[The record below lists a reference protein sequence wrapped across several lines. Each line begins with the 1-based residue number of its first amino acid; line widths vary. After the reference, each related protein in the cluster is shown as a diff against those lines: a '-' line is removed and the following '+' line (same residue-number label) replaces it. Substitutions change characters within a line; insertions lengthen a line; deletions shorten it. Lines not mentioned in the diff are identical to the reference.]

1 MEKKALGKGLEAL
14 LPTVHFK
21 EPIPQHA
28 DVQDVPLSQVIP
40 NRYQP
45 RTTFSEHEIAELSE
59 SIKKNGLIQ
68 PIMVRR
74 KGDGFYELIAGE
86 RRFRAAR
93 LAGLATIK
101 AVIRNSTDEQAMELA
116 LVENLQRQ
124 DLNPM
129 EAARAYH
136 RLTAEFGLTQ
146 EQVAQRIGK
155 DRSSV
160 ANLCRLINLPNNIQE
175 LIELGQ
181 LTTGHAKVILGLP
194 TATAQQSLV
203 RKIID
208 GQLSVRQTEKIASQE
223 TKPKRAVKRAAPHS
237 DIEERLQKHF
247 GTRVAIQK
255 GRRDG
260 KIMLH
265 YFGPEELDRLIE
277 MLLGVPKSWIP

>member
-21 EPIPQHA
+21 EPIPQHS
-28 DVQDVPLSQVIP
+28 DVQEVPLSQIIP

-45 RTTFSEHEIAELSE
+45 RTTFSEREISELSE

-86 RRFRAAR
+86 RRFRATR
-93 LAGLATIK
+93 LAGYTTIK
-101 AVIRNSTDEQAMELA
+101 AVIRNSSDGQAMELA

-136 RLTAEFGLTQ
+136 RLISEFGLTQ
-146 EQVAQRIGK
+146 EEVAQRIGK
-155 DRSSV
+155 DRSSI
-160 ANLCRLINLPNNIQE
+160 ANISRLINLPSDIQQ
-175 LIELGQ
+175 LVELGQ

-194 TATAQQSLV
+194 TPLAQQSLA
-203 RKIID
+203 RSIID
-208 GQLSVRQTEKIASQE
+208 GQLSVRQAEKIASQD
-223 TKPKRAVKRAAPHS
+223 TKPKRALKRATLHS

-247 GTRVAIQK
+247 GTRIAIQK
-255 GRRDG
+255 GRRGG

-265 YFGPEELDRLIE
+265 YFGFEELDRLIE
-277 MLLGVPKSWIP
+277 MLLAVPKG

>member
-21 EPIPQHA
+21 EPIPQHS
-28 DVQDVPLSQVIP
+28 DVQEVPLSQIIP

-45 RTTFSEHEIAELSE
+45 RTTFSEREISELSE

-86 RRFRAAR
+86 RRFRATR
-93 LAGLATIK
+93 LAGYTTIK
-101 AVIRNSTDEQAMELA
+101 AVIRNSSDGQAMELA

-136 RLTAEFGLTQ
+136 RLISEFGLTQ
-146 EQVAQRIGK
+146 EEVAQRIGK
-155 DRSSV
+155 DRSSI
-160 ANLCRLINLPNNIQE
+160 ANISRLINLPSDIQQ
-175 LIELGQ
+175 LVELGQ

-194 TATAQQSLV
+194 TPLAQQSLA
-203 RKIID
+203 RSIID
-208 GQLSVRQTEKIASQE
+208 GQLSVRQAEKIASQD
-223 TKPKRAVKRAAPHS
+223 TKPKRALKRATLHS

-247 GTRVAIQK
+247 GTRIAIQK
-255 GRRDG
+255 GRRGG

-265 YFGPEELDRLIE
+265 YFGLEELDRLIE
-277 MLLGVPKSWIP
+277 MLLAVPKG

>member
-1 MEKKALGKGLEAL
+1 MEKKALGKGIEAL

-21 EPIPQHA
+21 ETIPLRA
-28 DVQDVPLSQVIP
+28 DVQEVSLNQIIP

-45 RTTFSEHEIAELSE
+45 RTTFSEREISELSE

-68 PIMVRR
+68 PIMVRQ
-74 KGDGFYELIAGE
+74 KGDGLYELIAGE
-86 RRFRAAR
+86 RRLRAAK
-93 LAGLATIK
+93 LAGLSSIK
-101 AVIRNSTDEQAMELA
+101 AVIRNSSDEQAMELA

-136 RLTAEFGLTQ
+136 RLISEFGLTQ

-155 DRSSV
+155 DRSSI
-160 ANLCRLINLPNNIQE
+160 ANIARLTNLPNNIQE
-175 LIELGQ
+175 LVELGH

-194 TATAQQSLV
+194 TATAQQSLA
-203 RKIID
+203 RSIID
-208 GQLSVRQTEKIASQE
+208 GQLSVRQAEKIASQG
-223 TKPKRAVKRAAPHS
+223 TKPRRTVRRATIHS

-247 GTRVAIQK
+247 GTRIAIQK
-255 GRRDG
+255 GRRGG

-277 MLLGVPKSWIP
+277 MLLGVPKR

>member
-21 EPIPQHA
+21 EPIPQPA
-28 DVQDVPLSQVIP
+28 DVQEVSLNQIIP

-45 RTTFSEHEIAELSE
+45 RTTFSEREISELSE

-74 KGDGFYELIAGE
+74 KGDGLYELIAGE
-86 RRFRAAR
+86 RRFRATK
-93 LAGLATIK
+93 LAGFSTIK
-101 AVIRNSTDEQAMELA
+101 AVIRNSSDEQAMELA

-136 RLTAEFGLTQ
+136 RLINEFGLTQ

-155 DRSSV
+155 DRSSI
-160 ANLCRLINLPNNIQE
+160 ANISRLTNLPQDIQQ

-194 TATAQQSLV
+194 TPVAQQGLA
-203 RKIID
+203 RQIIE
-208 GQLSVRQTEKIASQE
+208 GQLSVRQAEKIASQE
-223 TKPKRAVKRAAPHS
+223 AKPRRAIKRPTPHS
-237 DIEERLQKHF
+237 DIEERLQKHL
-247 GTRVAIQK
+247 GTRVALQK
-255 GRRDG
+255 GRRGG
-260 KIMLH
+260 KILLH

-277 MLLGVPKSWIP
+277 MLLGVPKR

>member
-21 EPIPQHA
+21 EPISQPA
-28 DVQDVPLSQVIP
+28 DVQEVSLNQIIP

-45 RTTFSEHEIAELSE
+45 RTTFSEREISELSE

-74 KGDGFYELIAGE
+74 KGDGVYELIAGE
-86 RRFRAAR
+86 RRFRAAK
-93 LAGLATIK
+93 LAGLSTIK
-101 AVIRNSTDEQAMELA
+101 AVIRNSSDEQAMELA

-136 RLTAEFGLTQ
+136 RLTNEFGLTQ

-155 DRSSV
+155 DRSSI
-160 ANLCRLINLPNNIQE
+160 ANISRLTNLPNDIQLLLE
-175 LIELGQ
+175 SGQ

-194 TATAQQSLV
+194 TLTTQQSLA
-203 RKIID
+203 RHIID
-208 GQLSVRQTEKIASQE
+208 GQLSVRQAEKMASQQA
-223 TKPKRAVKRAAPHS
+223 TPRRAVKRSAPHS
-237 DIEERLQKHF
+237 DIEERLQKHL
-247 GTRVAIQK
+247 GTRVALQK
-255 GRRDG
+255 GRRGG
-260 KIMLH
+260 KILLH

-277 MLLGVPKSWIP
+277 MLLEVPKR

>member
-21 EPIPQHA
+21 EPIPQHG
-28 DVQDVPLSQVIP
+28 DVQEVPLSQIIP

-45 RTTFSEHEIAELSE
+45 RTTFSEREISELSE

-74 KGDGFYELIAGE
+74 KGDGLYELIAGE
-86 RRFRAAR
+86 RRFRATR
-93 LAGLATIK
+93 MAGFSTIK
-101 AVIRNSTDEQAMELA
+101 AVIRNSSDEQAMELA

-136 RLTAEFGLTQ
+136 RLTTEFGLTQ

-155 DRSSV
+155 DRSSI
-160 ANLCRLINLPNNIQE
+160 ANISRLTNLPNDIQQ
-175 LIELGQ
+175 LLELGQ

-194 TATAQQSLV
+194 TSAAQQALA
-203 RKIID
+203 RHIID
-208 GQLSVRQTEKIASQE
+208 DQLSVRQAEKMASQE
-223 TKPKRAVKRAAPHS
+223 TTPRRAVKRATPHS
-237 DIEERLQKHF
+237 DIEERLQKHL
-247 GTRVAIQK
+247 GTRVAIQN
-255 GRRDG
+255 GRRGG
-260 KIMLH
+260 KILLH

-277 MLLGVPKSWIP
+277 MLLGVPKR

>member
-21 EPIPQHA
+21 EPAPQHA
-28 DVQDVPLSQVIP
+28 DVQEVPLSQIIP

-45 RTTFSEHEIAELSE
+45 RTTFSEYEILELSE

-74 KGDGFYELIAGE
+74 KGDGVYELIAGE
-86 RRFRAAR
+86 RRFRASK
-93 LAGLATIK
+93 LAGLSTIK
-101 AVIRNSTDEQAMELA
+101 AVIRNSSDEQAMELA

-136 RLTAEFGLTQ
+136 RLITEFGLTQ
-146 EQVAQRIGK
+146 EQVAHRIGK
-155 DRSSV
+155 DRSSI
-160 ANLCRLINLPNNIQE
+160 ANISRLTNLPNDIQQ
-175 LIELGQ
+175 LIEMGQ

-194 TATAQQSLV
+194 TAMAQQSLA
-203 RKIID
+203 RSIID
-208 GQLSVRQTEKIASQE
+208 GQLSVRQAEKIASQE
-223 TKPKRAVKRAAPHS
+223 SKPRRAVARPAPHS
-237 DIEERLQKHF
+237 DIEERLQKHL

-255 GRRDG
+255 SRRGG
-260 KIMLH
+260 KILLH

-277 MLLGVPKSWIP
+277 MLLRVPKN